1 MRSGF
6 VVSIVAVAVAL
17 RCVAFMFRTGA
28 ALSEKKVRMS
38 WWPVRIWF
46 CASLMLRR
54 MIGCIILFQASRSDV
69 LARRR
74 PSSGILKMRRS
85 MANMSG
91 LFVYAMVVTFRA
103 V

>member
-6 VVSIVAVAVAL
+6 VVSIVAVA
-17 RCVAFMFRTGA
+17 AFMFRTGA
-28 ALSEKKVRMS
+28 ALTGKKVRMS

-54 MIGCIILFQASRSDV
+54 MIGSIVSFQASRSDV
-69 LARRR
+69 LERRR
-74 PSSGILKMRRS
+74 SSSGIWKLRRS
-85 MANMSG
+85 MASMSG
-91 LFVYAMVVTFRA
+91 LLAYAMVVTFRA

>member
-6 VVSIVAVAVAL
+6 VVSIVAVAVAS
-17 RCVAFMFRTGA
+17 VAFIFRTGT
-28 ALSEKKVRMS
+28 ALMGKKVRMS

-54 MIGCIILFQASRSDV
+54 MVGSIVLFQASRSDV

-74 PSSGILKMRRS
+74 SSSGIWKMRRS
-85 MANMSG
+85 MASMGG
-91 LFVYAMVVTFRA
+91 LLAYAMVVTFCA